1 MQTIPETLPE
11 LTSDGKHRRFT
22 FVLLDQ
28 FTLLCFSAAME
39 SLRIANRMA
48 GRELYSWK
56 LIGEGGQTVTCSA
69 GTVFQVDSDLN
80 ELQRDDTIMV
90 CGGIDVQKIRERYE
104 RGDR

>member
-1 MQTIPETLPE
+1 MQAKPEAPPE

-48 GRELYSWK
+48 GQELYSWNV
-56 LIGEGGQTVTCSA
+56 LGEGGDTVTCSA
-69 GTVFQVDSDLN
+69 GTVFQVESDLN
-80 ELQRDDTIMV
+80 ELKRDDTIMIR
-90 CGGIDVQKIRERYE
+90 GGIEV
-104 RGDR
+104 